1 MTKREVGLEPTV
13 SQQGAR
19 WDSNPRSR
27 NKTRGGTR
35 THDLA
40 TGHEVGL
47 KPTISQP
54 QMVSWPPK
62 GSTRRP
68 WSSPVPPGTSPRANG
83 RWTPGHVYPYPP
95 RVPSRSAVSLSVRKT
110 ETAIAPNLE
119 TEHRHQ
125 TKTEQRILPLSGSRT
140 SGWSRCFPANAPNE
154 RFSNSRPMYQ
164 MKDPRGKTLTQTLKS
179 RDSRV
184 PKKTLRPYI
193 KCRRQDLIK

>member
-1 MTKREVGLEPTV
+1 MDTDCPISRTIVDTTRANTRLRQKRNQKRRRLRVDHKQLKESDGLSKAGRLRP
-13 SQQGAR
+13 SA
-19 WDSNPRSR
+19 
-27 NKTRGGTR
+27 RGGTR

-40 TGHEVGL
+40 TRHEVGL
-47 KPTISQP
+47 EPTISQP

-68 WSSPVPPGTSPRANG
+68 WSSPVPPGTSPRVNG

-140 SGWSRCFPANAPNE
+140 SGWSR
-154 RFSNSRPMYQ
+154 
-164 MKDPRGKTLTQTLKS
+164 
-179 RDSRV
+179 
-184 PKKTLRPYI
+184 
-193 KCRRQDLIK
+193 